1 MKTCRRPFAP
11 SLIAAAIAASLMAAA
26 PLVAP
31 GALVGQQ
38 YGASIAVGGQQVLVG
53 EPGAGALPG
62 VVYVYGRAGGAWG
75 EVGRLSVSAAP
86 GPPDGFGRALAA
98 EGDLVMVGAPAWED
112 GAGAVFVYRADGRG
126 GWAEAGRLSSGVPG
140 GGFGSSVS
148 LDGGAVLVSA
158 PGEDEGVGAVYLF

>member
-11 SLIAAAIAASLMAAA
+11 SLIAAAIAAWTMAAA
-26 PLVAP
+26 PFAAP
-31 GALVGQQ
+31 GTLEGQQ

-62 VVYVYGRAGGAWG
+62 VVYVYGRSGGAWG

-126 GWAEAGRLSSGVPG
+126 RLDRGRAAVVGCAGRWLRVVGVAG
-140 GGFGSSVS
+140 RRGR
-148 LDGGAVLVSA
+148 A
-158 PGEDEGVGAVYLF
+158 GVGAG